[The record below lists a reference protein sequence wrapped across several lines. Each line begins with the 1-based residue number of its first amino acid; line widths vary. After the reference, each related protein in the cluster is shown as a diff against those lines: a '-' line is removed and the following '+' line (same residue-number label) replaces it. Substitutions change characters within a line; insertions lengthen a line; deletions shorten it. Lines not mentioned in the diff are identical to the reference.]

1 MQLAT
6 PLLPSH
12 EMLTS
17 TWDENIYIHF
27 FFICSTPFV
36 DESTLCSPKM
46 TLVNIVIIEPT
57 RVDLFFDFVQLK
69 DLVPLMQLKPKE
81 ICNRN

>member
-1 MQLAT
+1 
-6 PLLPSH
+6 
-12 EMLTS
+12 MLTK
-17 TWDENIYIHF
+17 DDFH
-27 FFICSTPFV
+27 
-36 DESTLCSPKM
+36 